1 MPTLSMP
8 KNTPPINF
16 ADALKATRKKLGLNQ
31 AEVAAFLDVSPRA
44 IWKWENGIAPPLAL
58 TAEGA
63 LARLALLKKA
73 HAANRKLLAKPTL

>member
-1 MPTLSMP
+1 MP

-44 IWKWENGIAPPLAL
+44 IWKWENGKPPILL
-58 TAEGA
+58 TQEAVA
-63 LARLALLKKA
+63 ARLKIVENRRKKNLKK
-73 HAANRKLLAKPTL
+73 

>member
-1 MPTLSMP
+1 MP

-63 LARLALLKKA
+63 LARLALLKKF
-73 HAANRKLLAKPTL
+73 HAANRKLSKNPPL

>member
-1 MPTLSMP
+1 MPTLKRM
-8 KNTPPINF
+8 KTPTPANF
-16 ADALKATRKKLGLNQ
+16 ANVLKATRKKLGLNQ
-31 AEVAAFLDVSPRA
+31 AEVATFLDVSPRA

-73 HAANRKLLAKPTL
+73 HAANRKLLAKPPL

>member
-1 MPTLSMP
+1 MP
-8 KNTPPINF
+8 KTTPSINF

-63 LARLALLKKA
+63 LARLALLTKIR
-73 HAANRKLLAKPTL
+73 AANRKLLKNPRL